1 MLKSRGHEL
10 GIQGGAVCQAV
21 ERRDG
26 RVLAN
31 YDHRK
36 SGGVDGLEEPVAPPS
51 AACNPRQLSVSIIIW
66 SMFSMSYYFVP
77 GL

>member
-1 MLKSRGHEL
+1 MTPG
-10 GIQGGAVCQAV
+10 GGAVCQAV

-36 SGGVDGLEEPVAPPS
+36 SGGVDGLDEPVAPPS
-51 AACNPRQLSVSIIIW
+51 KAGNHRRLSASIIII
-66 SMFSMSYYFVP
+66 MLFASMSDYFMP

>member
-1 MLKSRGHEL
+1 MPG
-10 GIQGGAVCQAV
+10 GGAVCQAV
-21 ERRDG
+21 ERRGG

-36 SGGVDGLEEPVAPPS
+36 SGGVDGMDEQVAPPDPS
-51 AACNPRQLSVSIIIW
+51 KAGYFRQLSASLIIMMLLVSV
-66 SMFSMSYYFVP
+66 SDYFMP

>member
-1 MLKSRGHEL
+1 MTPG
-10 GIQGGAVCQAV
+10 GGAVCQAV

-36 SGGVDGLEEPVAPPS
+36 SGGVDGLDEPVAPTS
-51 AACNPRQLSVSIIIW
+51 KACNLQQMSAFLIVIIMLLVSVSD
-66 SMFSMSYYFVP
+66 YFMP
-77 GL
+77 EL